1 MTTYT
6 GYNTIDQVKNFTL
19 TDKEL
24 VKRDLLNAIMIREGE
39 VPGRPEVGTNIWSYV
54 FDPNTDDT
62 VRKIKNEM
70 QRLIDADPRI
80 TAEEIN
86 VYAKNHNVLIE
97 MSVRIHPDVNLEV
110 INLMFDQNTSTAN
123 FTS

>member
-97 MSVRIHPDVNLEV
+97 INVRIHPDVNLEV

>member
-24 VKRDLLNAIMIREGE
+24 VKRDLLNSIMIREGE
-39 VPGRPEVGTNIWSYV
+39 MPGRPEVGTNIWSYV

-62 VRKIKNEM
+62 VRKIKTEI
-70 QRLIDADPRI
+70 QRLIDTDPRI

-97 MSVRIHPDVNLEV
+97 MNVRIHPDVNLEV

>member
-6 GYNTIDQVKNFTL
+6 GYNTIGQVKKFTL

-24 VKRDLLNAIMIREGE
+24 VKRDLLNSIMIREGE
-39 VPGRPEVGTNIWSYV
+39 MPGRPEVGTNIWSYV

-62 VRKIKNEM
+62 VRKIKAEI

-80 TAEEIN
+80 QAEEVN
-86 VYAKNHNVLIE
+86 VYAKNHNILIE
-97 MSVRIHPDVNLEV
+97 MNVRILPDVNLEV
-110 INLMFDQNTSTAN
+110 INLMFDQNTNTAK
-123 FTS
+123 FA

>member
-24 VKRDLLNAIMIREGE
+24 VKRNLLNSIMIREGE
-39 VPGRPEVGTNIWSYV
+39 MPGRPEVGTNIWSYV

-62 VRKIKNEM
+62 VRKIKTEI
-70 QRLIDADPRI
+70 QRLIDTDPRI

-97 MSVRIHPDVNLEV
+97 MNVRIHPDVNLEV

>member
-1 MTTYT
+1 MTTYI

-24 VKRDLLNAIMIREGE
+24 VKRDLLNSIMIREGE
-39 VPGRPEVGTNIWSYV
+39 MPGRPEVGTNIWSYV

-62 VRKIKNEM
+62 VRKIKAEI

-80 TAEEIN
+80 QAEEVN
-86 VYAKNHNVLIE
+86 VFAKNHNILIE
-97 MSVRIHPDVNLEV
+97 MNVRILPDVNLEV
-110 INLMFDQNTSTAN
+110 INLMFDQNTNTAK
-123 FTS
+123 FA

>member
-97 MSVRIHPDVNLEV
+97 MNVRIHPDVNLEV

>member
-1 MTTYT
+1 
-6 GYNTIDQVKNFTL
+6 
-19 TDKEL
+19 
-24 VKRDLLNAIMIREGE
+24 
-39 VPGRPEVGTNIWSYV
+39 V

-62 VRKIKNEM
+62 VRKIKTEI

-97 MSVRIHPDVNLEV
+97 MNVRIHPDVNLEV

>member
-1 MTTYT
+1 MATYI
-6 GYNTIDQVKNFTL
+6 GYNTIDQVKKFTL

-39 VPGRPEVGTNIWSYV
+39 MPGRPEVGTNIWSYV

-62 VRKIKNEM
+62 VRKIRAEM

-80 TAEEIN
+80 QAEEVN
-86 VYAKNHNVLIE
+86 VYAKDHNVLIE
-97 MSVRIHPDVNLEV
+97 MNVRIHPDVNLET
-110 INLMFDQNTSTAN
+110 INLLFDQNTSTAK
-123 FTS
+123 FA

>member
-24 VKRDLLNAIMIREGE
+24 VKRNLLNSIMIREGE
-39 VPGRPEVGTNIWSYV
+39 MPGRPEVGTNIWSYV

-62 VRKIKNEM
+62 VRKIKTEI
-70 QRLIDADPRI
+70 QRLIDTDPRI

-97 MSVRIHPDVNLEV
+97 INVRIHPDVNLEV